1 MSSSDEK
8 DDTGGGEQSS
18 GESEVKIKDEP
29 DDDEHDGTTNSM
41 MDIDGS
47 PPPAFGPAAL
57 GLHPVG
63 TKFPEK
69 TTPTQPIQALNA
81 RGMPA
86 RIRKKNKLFFD
97 DDLLINDRIPP
108 KGSPRKGGTPGG
120 TGSANSSPQKGLVTP
135 GKNLTRS
142 GQKKKVLSRYVK
154 MKDSL
159 KKRKEDPDE
168 EEATGTTAQGT
179 LRVINPVA
187 LLDKKASQR
196 IGLRLRNLLKLPKA
210 HKFVSYEWFYS
221 NIDRALFEG
230 ENDFQMCLREM
241 YPDLKTRHLTRA
253 EWNRIRRTMGKP
265 RRCSAAFLEEER
277 RELERKRRKIR
288 LLQTKRSGD
297 VSFVRDLPK
306 EIPQQLTV
314 GTKVTAR
321 LRAPQDGLFTGTVE
335 AIDVMSSSYR
345 VCFDRPGFGSHTI
358 PDFEVV
364 ANDNPEKIALNTI
377 TKDFRPKYQNASFYV
392 ASPAVKNPI
401 TGIKGDPLLGGDS
414 YPKIPGMPD
423 SKMLFPKDNIGGF
436 PVKLLELIV
445 RTRKTLSA
453 KQMKLLRLQNMNS
466 EAEIYK
472 SYGDPFPEE
481 FQKRYASLVVAMEKL
496 NRDIHQQLN
505 QLQVSCKNLAQDPA
519 VVAMISPS
527 HLREQCRDQAEETFD
542 KNNNGQLTNDAMIK
556 LIKDLTTI
564 MYVASNLGKNG
575 DQTEHCLQVLKGCM
589 EETKGRLDFDNM
601 VSFQRGVVQHMK
613 HIQAGFEAA
622 HRQKVAEEQQR
633 QQLLDQR
640 QSEVEAAAAAAAEAE
655 ADSPEN

>member
-8 DDTGGGEQSS
+8 DDGCGGAEDRSS
-18 GESEVKIKDEP
+18 EESEIKIKEEP
-29 DDDEHDGTTNSM
+29 DDVM
-41 MDIDGS
+41 MDVDGS

-69 TTPTQPIQALNA
+69 TTPTQPVQALNA

-120 TGSANSSPQKGLVTP
+120 SATSSPQKGLVTP
-135 GKNLTRS
+135 GKTLTRS
-142 GQKKKVLSRYVK
+142 GQKKKILSRYVK

-168 EEATGTTAQGT
+168 GTSSTP
-179 LRVINPVA
+179 LRVINPIA

-265 RRCSAAFLEEER
+265 RRCSAAFLAEER

-306 EIPQQLTV
+306 EIPQQLSV

-345 VCFDRPGFGSHTI
+345 VCFDRPGLGSHTI

-364 ANDNPEKIALNTI
+364 ANDTPDKIALNTI

-423 SKMLFPKDNIGGF
+423 NKMLFPKDNIGGF

-519 VVAMISPS
+519 VVAMVSPS
-527 HLREQCRDQAEETFD
+527 HLREQCRDQTEKTFD

-556 LIKDLTTI
+556 LIKDLTTV

-622 HRQKVAEEQQR
+622 HRQKVAEEQKR

-640 QSEVEAAAAAAAEAE
+640 QSEVDAAAAAAAAAATAAE
-655 ADSPEN
+655 LDSAEN

>member
-1 MSSSDEK
+1 MSSTDDRDDGEGAESDI
-8 DDTGGGEQSS
+8 
-18 GESEVKIKDEP
+18 KIKEEP
-29 DDDEHDGTTNSM
+29 TDDSM
-41 MDIDGS
+41 DVDS
-47 PPPAFGPAAL
+47 PPSLGPAAL

-63 TKFPEK
+63 MKLPTK
-69 TTPTQPIQALNA
+69 TTPTQPMQALNA

-97 DDLLINDRIPP
+97 EELLINDKIPP
-108 KGSPRKGGTPGG
+108 KGSPKKGGS
-120 TGSANSSPQKGLVTP
+120 GSVTSSPQKGLVTP
-135 GKNLTRS
+135 SKSLNRS
-142 GQKKKVLSRYVK
+142 AQKKKLLSRYDQ

-168 EEATGTTAQGT
+168 DSTM
-179 LRVINPVA
+179 RVINPIA

-221 NIDRALFEG
+221 NIDRSLFDG

-241 YPDLKTRHLTRA
+241 YPDLKTRFLTRA
-253 EWNRIRRTMGKP
+253 EWNKIRKTMGKP
-265 RRCSAAFLEEER
+265 RRCSAAFFEEER
-277 RELERKRRKIR
+277 RELERKRQKIR

-297 VSFVRDLPK
+297 VSFIRDLPK
-306 EIPQQLTV
+306 EIPQPLSV

-321 LRAPQDGLFTGTVE
+321 LRSPQDGLFTGTVE
-335 AIDVMSSSYR
+335 AIDVMSSAYR
-345 VCFDRPGFGSHTI
+345 INFDRPGLGSHTI

-364 ANDNPEKIALNTI
+364 ANDNPEKIALNAI
-377 TKDFRPKYQNASFYV
+377 TRDFRPKYQNASFYV

-414 YPKIPGMPD
+414 YPKIPGMSD

-436 PVKLLELIV
+436 SVKLLELIV
-445 RTRKTLSA
+445 RTKKTLSA

-472 SYGDPFPEE
+472 SYADPFPEE

-496 NRDIHQQLN
+496 NRNIHEQLN
-505 QLQVSCKNLAQDPA
+505 QLQVSCKSLTQDPGIL
-519 VVAMISPS
+519 AMISPS
-527 HLREQCRDQAEETFD
+527 HLREQCREQADETFD
-542 KNNNGQLTNDAMIK
+542 KNNHGQLTNDGMIK

-564 MYVASNLGKNG
+564 MYVASNLGSNEG
-575 DQTEHCLQVLKGCM
+575 QTEHCLEVLKGCL

-601 VSFQRGVVQHMK
+601 ASFQRGVHQHIR
-613 HIQAGFEAA
+613 HIQAGFAAA
-622 HRQKVAEEQQR
+622 HRSKVEDANRKETLNQI
-633 QQLLDQR
+633 DK
-640 QSEVEAAAAAAAEAE
+640 
-655 ADSPEN
+655 

>member
-8 DDTGGGEQSS
+8 DDSGGGGPSS
-18 GESEVKIKDEP
+18 SSESEFKIKEEP
-29 DDDEHDGTTNSM
+29 EAEECTSSLM
-41 MDIDGS
+41 EVDGS

-69 TTPTQPIQALNA
+69 MTPTKPTQVLNA

-86 RIRKKNKLFFD
+86 RIRKKNKMFFD
-97 DDLLINDRIPP
+97 EDLLINDRIPP
-108 KGSPRKGGTPGG
+108 KGSPRKGVAPAGEPT
-120 TGSANSSPQKGLVTP
+120 SANSSPQKGLVTP
-135 GKNLTRS
+135 SKNLIRS
-142 GQKKKVLSRYVK
+142 GQKKKMPSRYE
-154 MKDSL
+154 SL
-159 KKRKEDPDE
+159 KKRKVDPDE
-168 EEATGTTAQGT
+168 GSSM
-179 LRVINPVA
+179 RVINPIA

-241 YPDLKTRHLTRA
+241 YPNLTTRHLTRA
-253 EWNRIRRTMGKP
+253 EWNKIRRTMGKP
-265 RRCSAAFLEEER
+265 RRFSAAFLEEER

-306 EIPQQLTV
+306 EIPQQLSV
-314 GTKVTAR
+314 GSKVTAR

-345 VCFDRPGFGSHTI
+345 VCFDRPGLGSHTI

-364 ANDNPEKIALNTI
+364 ANDSPEKIALNTI

-414 YPKIPGMPD
+414 YPKIPGMPEN
-423 SKMLFPKDNIGGF
+423 KMLFPKDNIGGF

-519 VVAMISPS
+519 VLAMISPS
-527 HLREQCRDQAEETFD
+527 HLREQCRDQANETFD
-542 KNNNGQLTNDAMIK
+542 KNNNGQLTNDSMIK

-575 DQTEHCLQVLKGCM
+575 DQTEHCLEVLKGCM

-601 VSFQRGVVQHMK
+601 ASFQKVVVKHMK

-622 HRQKVAEEQQR
+622 HKQKMAEEQQR
-633 QQLLDQR
+633 QQK
-640 QSEVEAAAAAAAEAE
+640 QSEAASVVDS
-655 ADSPEN
+655 ADAI

>member
-1 MSSSDEK
+1 MSSLEEQDE
-8 DDTGGGEQSS
+8 GGGRTRETTP
-18 GESEVKIKDEP
+18 EPDETLRIKDEP
-29 DDDEHDGTTNSM
+29 MDDDGE
-41 MDIDGS
+41 DGS

-63 TKFPEK
+63 AAFPTR
-69 TTPTQPIQALNA
+69 TTPRQEPVQVLNA

-97 DDLLINDRIPP
+97 DELLVNDRIPP
-108 KGSPRKGGTPGG
+108 KGSPKKGG
-120 TGSANSSPQKGLVTP
+120 GSVPASPQKGLVTP
-135 GKNLTRS
+135 GKTLTRS
-142 GQKKKVLSRYVK
+142 GQKRKTLSRYVK

-168 EEATGTTAQGT
+168 EEGAVPAGSATK
-179 LRVINPVA
+179 VINPIA

-230 ENDFQMCLREM
+230 ENDFQLCMREM

-253 EWNRIRRTMGKP
+253 EWNHIRKTMGKP
-265 RRCSAAFLEEER
+265 RRCSVAFFAEER
-277 RELERKRRKIR
+277 RELERKRQKIR

-306 EIPQQLTV
+306 EIPQPLSV

-335 AIDVMSSSYR
+335 AIDVIASSYR
-345 VCFDRPGFGSHTI
+345 VSFDRPGLGSHTI

-364 ANDNPEKIALNTI
+364 ANDTPDKIALNSI

-414 YPKIPGMPD
+414 YPKISGD
-423 SKMLFPKDNIGGF
+423 NKMLFPKDNIGGF

-445 RTRKTLSA
+445 RTKKTLSA

-496 NRDIHQQLN
+496 NRDILEQLN
-505 QLQVSCKNLAQDPA
+505 QLQSSTRNLTQDPS
-519 VVAMISPS
+519 VMAMIAPS
-527 HLREQCRDQAEETFD
+527 HLREQCREQAEETFD
-542 KNNNGQLTNDAMIK
+542 KNNNGQLTNDSMIK

-564 MYVASNLGKNG
+564 MYVASNLGTA
-575 DQTEHCLQVLKGCM
+575 DTEQSLEVLRGCM

-601 VSFQRGVVQHMK
+601 ASFQRGVHQHMK
-613 HIQAGFEAA
+613 HIQVGF
-622 HRQKVAEEQQR
+622 
-633 QQLLDQR
+633 
-640 QSEVEAAAAAAAEAE
+640 AAAAAAAA
-655 ADSPEN
+655 SSKPEPSSSSQPKKKVASAGN

>member
-1 MSSSDEK
+1 MLADFSPFDTIFNRNERRFAEQPSRSKQPGMSSLEEQDEGGGRTRETTPEP
-8 DDTGGGEQSS
+8 DDTLR
-18 GESEVKIKDEP
+18 IKDEP
-29 DDDEHDGTTNSM
+29 MDDDDGE
-41 MDIDGS
+41 DGS

-63 TKFPEK
+63 AAFPTR
-69 TTPTQPIQALNA
+69 TTPRQEPVQVLNA

-97 DDLLINDRIPP
+97 DELLVNDRIPP
-108 KGSPRKGGTPGG
+108 KGSPKKGG
-120 TGSANSSPQKGLVTP
+120 GSVPASPQKGLVTP
-135 GKNLTRS
+135 GKTLTRS
-142 GQKKKVLSRYVK
+142 GQKRKTLSRYVK

-168 EEATGTTAQGT
+168 EEGAVPAGSATK
-179 LRVINPVA
+179 VINPIA

-230 ENDFQMCLREM
+230 ENDFQLCMREM

-253 EWNRIRRTMGKP
+253 EWNHIRKTMGKP
-265 RRCSAAFLEEER
+265 RRCSVAFFAEER
-277 RELERKRRKIR
+277 RELERKRQKIR

-306 EIPQQLTV
+306 EIPQPLSV
-314 GTKVTAR
+314 GTKVTAQVTSS
-321 LRAPQDGLFTGTVE
+321 PGWVVHWDGRGHRRHRKLV
-335 AIDVMSSSYR
+335 
-345 VCFDRPGFGSHTI
+345 P
-358 PDFEVV
+358 VV
-364 ANDNPEKIALNTI
+364 ANDTPDKIALNSI

-414 YPKIPGMPD
+414 YPKISGD
-423 SKMLFPKDNIGGF
+423 NKMLFPKDNIGGF

-445 RTRKTLSA
+445 RTKKTLSA

-496 NRDIHQQLN
+496 NRDILEQLN
-505 QLQVSCKNLAQDPA
+505 QLQSSTRNLTQDPS
-519 VVAMISPS
+519 VMAMIAPS
-527 HLREQCRDQAEETFD
+527 HLREQCREQAEETFD
-542 KNNNGQLTNDAMIK
+542 KNNNGQLTNDSMIK

-564 MYVASNLGKNG
+564 MYVASNLGTA
-575 DQTEHCLQVLKGCM
+575 DTEQSLEVLRGCM

-601 VSFQRGVVQHMK
+601 ASFQRGVHQHMK
-613 HIQAGFEAA
+613 HIQVGF
-622 HRQKVAEEQQR
+622 
-633 QQLLDQR
+633 
-640 QSEVEAAAAAAAEAE
+640 AAAAAAA
-655 ADSPEN
+655 SSKPEPSSSQPKKKVASAGN

>member
-1 MSSSDEK
+1 MSSSEDR
-8 DDTGGGEQSS
+8 DDGADVGMDDPEDVT
-18 GESEVKIKDEP
+18 IKEEP
-29 DDDEHDGTTNSM
+29 ADDSM
-41 MDIDGS
+41 DVES
-47 PPPAFGPAAL
+47 PPSLGPAAL

-63 TKFPEK
+63 MKLPTR
-69 TTPTQPIQALNA
+69 TTPSQPLQALNA

-97 DDLLINDRIPP
+97 EELLINDKIPP
-108 KGSPRKGGTPGG
+108 KGSPRKGAGTG
-120 TGSANSSPQKGLVTP
+120 TGSATASPQKGMVTP
-135 GKNLTRS
+135 TKSTPRS
-142 GQKKKVLSRYVK
+142 AQKKKLLSRFDK

-168 EEATGTTAQGT
+168 VGAVM
-179 LRVINPVA
+179 RVINPIA

-221 NIDRALFEG
+221 NIDRSLFDG
-230 ENDFQMCLREM
+230 ENDFQICLRDM
-241 YPDLKTRHLTRA
+241 YPDLKTRYLTRP
-253 EWNRIRRTMGKP
+253 EWNKIRRTMGKP
-265 RRCSAAFLEEER
+265 RRCSAAFFAEER
-277 RELERKRRKIR
+277 RELERKRQKIR

-297 VSFVRDLPK
+297 VSFIRDLPR
-306 EIPQQLTV
+306 EIPQPLSV

-321 LRAPQDGLFTGTVE
+321 LRAPQDGLFTGTVD
-335 AIDVMSSSYR
+335 AIDVMTSSYR
-345 VCFDRPGFGSHTI
+345 ISFDRPGLGSHTI

-364 ANDNPEKIALNTI
+364 ANETPDKIALNAI

-414 YPKIPGMPD
+414 YPKVPGMSD

-436 PVKLLELIV
+436 SVKLLELIV
-445 RTRKTLSA
+445 RTKKTLSA

-496 NRDIHQQLN
+496 NRDIHDQLS
-505 QLQVSCKNLAQDPA
+505 QLQGSCKNLTQDPG
-519 VVAMISPS
+519 VIAMISPS
-527 HLREQCRDQAEETFD
+527 YLREQCREQAEETFD
-542 KNNNGQLTNDAMIK
+542 KNNNGQLTNDGMIK

-564 MYVASNLGKNG
+564 MYVASNLGTDDG
-575 DQTEHCLQVLKGCM
+575 SQTEHCLEVLRGCL
-589 EETKGRLDFDNM
+589 EETKGRLDFENM
-601 VSFQRGVVQHMK
+601 ASFQRGVHQHIR
-613 HIQAGFEAA
+613 HIQAGFAAA
-622 HRQKVAEEQQR
+622 HRQKMEDKVKKETIGGSA
-633 QQLLDQR
+633 
-640 QSEVEAAAAAAAEAE
+640 SVG
-655 ADSPEN
+655 

>member
-1 MSSSDEK
+1 MSSSDEL
-8 DDTGGGEQSS
+8 DDGGARDKAPELHGEDLLA
-18 GESEVKIKDEP
+18 EIKEEP
-29 DDDEHDGTTNSM
+29 VDVDSQL
-41 MDIDGS
+41 MDLDGS

-63 TKFPEK
+63 TKFPVK
-69 TTPTQPIQALNA
+69 TTPTRMAPVQLNA

-97 DDLLINDRIPP
+97 EDVLINDKIPP
-108 KGSPRKGGTPGG
+108 KGSPRKGGN
-120 TGSANSSPQKGLVTP
+120 SAPSSPLKGLVTP
-135 GKNLTRS
+135 GKNLTKS
-142 GQKKKVLSRYVK
+142 AQKKKMLSRLVK

-168 EEATGTTAQGT
+168 MGAASTSSVSK
-179 LRVINPVA
+179 VINPVA
-187 LLDKKASQR
+187 LVDKKASQR

-230 ENDFQMCLREM
+230 ENDFQIYLRDM

-253 EWNRIRRTMGKP
+253 EWNKIRRSMGKP
-265 RRCSAAFLEEER
+265 RRCSAAFFLEER
-277 RELERKRRKIR
+277 RELERKRQKIR

-306 EIPQQLTV
+306 EIPQSLSV

-321 LRAPQDGLFTGTVE
+321 LRAPQDGLFTGVVD
-335 AIDVMSSSYR
+335 AIDVMTSSYR
-345 VCFDRPGFGSHTI
+345 ITFDRPGLGSHTI

-364 ANDNPEKIALNTI
+364 SNDTPDKIALNSI

-392 ASPAVKNPI
+392 ASPAIKNPI

-414 YPKIPGMPD
+414 YPKIPGMPEN
-423 SKMLFPKDNIGGF
+423 KMLFPKDNIGGF

-445 RTRKTLSA
+445 RTKKTLSA

-496 NRDIHQQLN
+496 NRDIHEQLN
-505 QLQVSCKNLAQDPA
+505 QLQVSCKNLTQDPG
-519 VVAMISPS
+519 VIAMIAPS
-527 HLREQCRDQAEETFD
+527 HLREQCREQAEETFE

-564 MYVASNLGKNG
+564 MYVASSLGTS
-575 DQTEHCLQVLKGCM
+575 DHQTEHSLEVLKGCM
-589 EETKGRLDFDNM
+589 EETKGRLDFENVFHFQRVVMQQMRHIQDGFAAASKQKQQQQQPQSGAEASVSSQGM
-601 VSFQRGVVQHMK
+601 VSV
-613 HIQAGFEAA
+613 
-622 HRQKVAEEQQR
+622 
-633 QQLLDQR
+633 
-640 QSEVEAAAAAAAEAE
+640 
-655 ADSPEN
+655 

>member
-1 MSSSDEK
+1 MSSSEER
-8 DDTGGGEQSS
+8 DDGGGQSS
-18 GESEVKIKDEP
+18 GESEIKIKEEP
-29 DDDEHDGTTNSM
+29 ADDSVGNIM
-41 MDIDGS
+41 MDVDGS

-69 TTPTQPIQALNA
+69 TTPTQPVQTLNA

-120 TGSANSSPQKGLVTP
+120 PGSATSSPQKGMVTP

-142 GQKKKVLSRYVK
+142 GQKKKMLSRYVK

-168 EEATGTTAQGT
+168 GTSA

-230 ENDFQMCLREM
+230 ENDFQLCLREM

-265 RRCSAAFLEEER
+265 RRCSVAFLEEER

-297 VSFVRDLPK
+297 LSFVRDLPK
-306 EIPQQLTV
+306 EIPQQLSV

-321 LRAPQDGLFTGTVE
+321 LRSPQDGLFTGTVE

-345 VCFDRPGFGSHTI
+345 VCFDRPGLGAHTI

-414 YPKIPGMPD
+414 YPKIPGMPEN
-423 SKMLFPKDNIGGF
+423 KMLFPKDNIGGF
-436 PVKLLELIV
+436 PVKLLELII

-496 NRDIHQQLN
+496 NRDIQQQLN
-505 QLQVSCKNLAQDPA
+505 QLQVSCKNLAPDPA

-527 HLREQCRDQAEETFD
+527 HLREQCRDQADETFD
-542 KNNNGQLTNDAMIK
+542 KNNNGQLTNDTMIK

-589 EETKGRLDFDNM
+589 EETKGRLDFENM
-601 VSFQRGVVQHMK
+601 ASFQRGVVQHMK

-622 HRQKVAEEQQR
+622 HKQKVAEEQQR

-640 QSEVEAAAAAAAEAE
+640 QLEVEAAATAAAATMKV
-655 ADSPEN
+655 DSFGN

>member
-1 MSSSDEK
+1 MSSSEDH
-8 DDTGGGEQSS
+8 DDGEVDGDSDM
-18 GESEVKIKDEP
+18 KIKEEP
-29 DDDEHDGTTNSM
+29 TDDSM
-41 MDIDGS
+41 SMDMES
-47 PPPAFGPAAL
+47 PPSLGPAML

-63 TKFPEK
+63 MKLPSK
-69 TTPTQPIQALNA
+69 TTPTQPMQTLNA

-97 DDLLINDRIPP
+97 EDLLINDRIPP
-108 KGSPRKGGTPGG
+108 KASPKKSG
-120 TGSANSSPQKGLVTP
+120 TGSASSTPQKGLITP
-135 GKNLTRS
+135 SKSLTRS
-142 GQKKKVLSRYVK
+142 AQKKKLLSRYDK
-154 MKDSL
+154 MKDSM

-168 EEATGTTAQGT
+168 DSAM
-179 LRVINPVA
+179 RVINPIA

-221 NIDRALFEG
+221 NIDRSLFEG

-241 YPDLKTRHLTRA
+241 YPDLKTRFLSRA
-253 EWNRIRRTMGKP
+253 EWNKIRKTMGKP
-265 RRCSAAFLEEER
+265 RRCSAAFFEEER
-277 RELERKRRKIR
+277 RELERKRQKIR

-306 EIPQQLTV
+306 EIPQPLSV

-321 LRAPQDGLFTGTVE
+321 LRSPQDGLFTGTVE
-335 AIDVMSSSYR
+335 AIDVMSSAYR
-345 VCFDRPGFGSHTI
+345 ISFDRPGLGSHTI
-358 PDFEVV
+358 PDYEVV
-364 ANDNPEKIALNTI
+364 ANENPEKIALNTI

-414 YPKIPGMPD
+414 YPKIPGMSD

-436 PVKLLELIV
+436 SVKLLELIV
-445 RTRKTLSA
+445 RTKKTLSA

-472 SYGDPFPEE
+472 SYADPFPEE

-496 NRDIHQQLN
+496 NRDIHEQLS
-505 QLQVSCKNLAQDPA
+505 QLHVSCKSLTQDPG
-519 VVAMISPS
+519 VIAMISPS
-527 HLREQCRDQAEETFD
+527 HLREQCREQAEETFD
-542 KNNNGQLTNDAMIK
+542 KNNNGQLTNDGMIK

-564 MYVASNLGKNG
+564 MYVASNLGTNEG
-575 DQTEHCLQVLKGCM
+575 QTEHCLEVLKGCL

-601 VSFQRGVVQHMK
+601 ASFQRGVHQHIR
-613 HIQAGFEAA
+613 HIQAGFAAA
-622 HRQKVAEEQQR
+622 HRHKAEEKAQKESLNQI
-633 QQLLDQR
+633 DK
-640 QSEVEAAAAAAAEAE
+640 
-655 ADSPEN
+655 

>member
-1 MSSSDEK
+1 MSSLEEQDG
-8 DDTGGGEQSS
+8 DGGG
-18 GESEVKIKDEP
+18 GGGGRNRESTPESDVHVKDEP
-29 DDDEHDGTTNSM
+29 VDEDEQ
-41 MDIDGS
+41 MDS

-63 TKFPEK
+63 AAFPTK
-69 TTPTQPIQALNA
+69 TTPSKGPVQVLNA

-97 DDLLINDRIPP
+97 DDLLVNDRIPP
-108 KGSPRKGGTPGG
+108 KGSPKKGS
-120 TGSANSSPQKGLVTP
+120 GSVPASPQKGLVTP
-135 GKNLTRS
+135 GKTLTRS
-142 GQKKKVLSRYVK
+142 GQKRKTLSRYVK

-168 EEATGTTAQGT
+168 EPAGGSASK
-179 LRVINPVA
+179 VINPIA

-230 ENDFQMCLREM
+230 ENDFQLCMREM

-253 EWNRIRRTMGKP
+253 EWNHIRRTMGKP
-265 RRCSAAFLEEER
+265 RRCSVAFFEEER
-277 RELERKRRKIR
+277 RELERKRQKIR

-306 EIPQQLTV
+306 EIPQPLSV

-335 AIDVMSSSYR
+335 AIDVIASSYR
-345 VCFDRPGFGSHTI
+345 VSFDRPGLGSHTI

-364 ANDNPEKIALNTI
+364 ANDSPDKIALNSI

-392 ASPAVKNPI
+392 ASPAIKNPI

-414 YPKIPGMPD
+414 YPKMSGIPD
-423 SKMLFPKDNIGGF
+423 NKMLFPKDNIGGF

-445 RTRKTLSA
+445 RTKKTLSA

-496 NRDIHQQLN
+496 NRDILEQLN
-505 QLQVSCKNLAQDPA
+505 QLQSSCKNLTQDPA
-519 VVAMISPS
+519 VMAMIAPS
-527 HLREQCRDQAEETFD
+527 HLREQCREQAEETFD
-542 KNNNGQLTNDAMIK
+542 KNNKGQLTNDAMIK

-564 MYVASNLGKNG
+564 MYVASNLGTSG
-575 DQTEHCLQVLKGCM
+575 DHQTEHSLEVLRGCM

-601 VSFQRGVVQHMK
+601 ASFQRGVHQHMK
-613 HIQAGFEAA
+613 HIQAGF
-622 HRQKVAEEQQR
+622 
-633 QQLLDQR
+633 
-640 QSEVEAAAAAAAEAE
+640 AAAASKQSAEA
-655 ADSPEN
+655 ASSSSSQPKKKVAPAGN